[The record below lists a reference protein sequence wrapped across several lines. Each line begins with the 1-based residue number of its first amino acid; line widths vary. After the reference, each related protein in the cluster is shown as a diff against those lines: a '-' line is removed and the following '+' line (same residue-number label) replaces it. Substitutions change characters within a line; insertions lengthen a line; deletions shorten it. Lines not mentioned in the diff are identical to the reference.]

1 MVYGLIVIVFS
12 WFLASRLIQRN
23 YVLKES
29 KAERSFIKKLF
40 LYHIILAVA
49 YYVYALFNPSD
60 SIAYYNKVLIN
71 LRGENWMDFYGTST
85 TFIEWTGYPFIK
97 FLGFSYEAVM
107 ALFSFFGFLG
117 MFFFFLFFLEK
128 KRTNVSFMGFP
139 LLHLVFLLP
148 NLHFWSSSFGKG
160 SLIFLGIGMIFYSLN
175 SLKDRFALAILG
187 GLLVYHVRPHIMMVI
202 LIAVIIAYTFSW
214 KNLNIATRF
223 VVLLLAGIALYFV
236 YQDVLSLVGIEQE
249 LLLTD
254 SFNLT
259 HRASELSKATSGVD
273 ITNYS
278 LPVQLFTF
286 LYRPLF
292 FDAPGVLGLIVS
304 FENVFLLMLTLY
316 FIYKGGL
323 KFLLTGDFLVKT
335 AFLSF
340 LTTSIALAQIAGNLG
355 LAIRQK
361 SQVMLL
367 FLFVIMRYLD
377 EKNVQRITYNWLKF
391 KSRQRLSP
399 KSR

>member
-1 MVYGLIVIVFS
+1 MVYGLIVIVLT
-12 WFLASRLIQRN
+12 WLLASSLIQRN
-23 YVLKES
+23 LVLRRL
-29 KAERSFIKKLF
+29 KAEKSFVQKLF
-40 LYHIILAVA
+40 FYHLILAMV
-49 YYVYALFNPSD
+49 YYAYALFNPSD

-85 TFIEWTGYPFIK
+85 TFIEWVGYPFIK
-97 FLGFSYEAVM
+97 FLGFSYEAIM

-128 KRTNVSFMGFP
+128 RRSDVSFMGFP
-139 LLHLVFLLP
+139 LLYLVFLLP

-175 SLKDRFALAILG
+175 SIKDRFFLIILG

-202 LIAVIIAYTFSW
+202 LIAIILAYTFSW
-214 KNLNIATRF
+214 KNFNIATRL
-223 VVLLLAGIALYFV
+223 VVLILAGITLYFV
-236 YQDVLSLVGIEQE
+236 YQEVLSLVGIEQE

-292 FDAPGVLGLIVS
+292 FDAPGFLGIIVS
-304 FENVFLLMLTLY
+304 FENVLLLVLTVF

-377 EKNVQRITYNWLKF
+377 EKNVQRITYHWLKF
-391 KSRQRLSP
+391 KRRQRLTP